1 MSAATGL
8 PIVIGLETQGG
19 NPLVDAWG
27 LREFLETEFR
37 ARRERY
43 PDSPFVLHLR
53 AGPTLSE
60 TARAAADACGIAVIE
75 PPDGVLALFCHLLFH
90 VAVQRASDAEGE
102 PSAGG
107 PLDGTLIEF
116 DADTKVELIELT
128 LLDAGAPPRQRTVR
142 FGVADPV
149 RTGLYHPSPEN
160 PLMMRTDRFN
170 RDALR
175 ERAPGGAAVGA
186 AASIDA
192 WHRRADALA
201 LVFQRKV
208 HRAFR
213 VIFVL
218 ASVGAVFYGCFL
230 TVADNRVPLQ
240 DLLLIAYVAL
250 IVASYGVYLFARH
263 RDLHARF
270 VEYRTLAE
278 GLRVQQYWHACGVTR
293 PVAAGYLI
301 RQGLEYQWVRLA
313 LWRVAADN
321 PPHAGP
327 AAAGRA
333 SAANALQSW
342 IDGQEEYF
350 RRTQA
355 RSARIE
361 SRVRYLVAG
370 IFLAGVGASVLIM
383 LEQHM
388 PVTKANQLRVSLVSF
403 LCPSVSAAIVALVTK
418 LGLLYQARH
427 YGRMKAV
434 FDQARRRLLHHPAG
448 ATARIATALGEE
460 ALLEIE
466 SWAQF
471 RRERGM
477 DEPASPFRR
486 PW

>member
-1 MSAATGL
+1 MPAPGGL
-8 PIVIGLETQGG
+8 PIVIGLESQGG
-19 NPLVDAWG
+19 NPAVDAWG
-27 LREFLETEFR
+27 LREFLEAEFR

-43 PDSPFVLHLR
+43 PHSPFVLHLR

-60 TARAAADACGIAVIE
+60 SARAAAEACGIAVLE

-90 VAVQRASDAEGE
+90 VALRGAADAEGE
-102 PSAGG
+102 LPDTGA
-107 PLDGTLIEF
+107 LDGTLIEF
-116 DADTKVELIELT
+116 DAETKVELIELT
-128 LLDAGAPPRQRTVR
+128 LHGPGSPPRQRNLR
-142 FGVADPV
+142 FGVAEPV
-149 RTGLYHPSPEN
+149 REALHHPSPEN

-175 ERAPGGAAVGA
+175 EAAAGAAAVGA
-186 AASIDA
+186 DASMDA
-192 WHRRADALA
+192 WQRQADALA
-201 LVFQRKV
+201 LFFQRKV

-213 VIFVL
+213 LIFVL

-240 DLLLIAYVAL
+240 DALLIAYVLL
-250 IVASYGVYLFARH
+250 IIASYGIYLLARH

-278 GLRVQQYWHACGVTR
+278 GLRVQQYWHACGVAR
-293 PVAAGYLI
+293 PVAAVYLI

-313 LWRVAADN
+313 LWRAAAEP
-321 PPHAGP
+321 PPHGAAAGP
-327 AAAGRA
+327 ARA
-333 SAANALQSW
+333 SAASALQSW

-350 RRTQA
+350 RRNQA
-355 RSARIE
+355 RSTRIE

-383 LEQHM
+383 LAQHM

-403 LCPSVSAAIVALVTK
+403 LCPSVSAAIVALVAK
-418 LGLLYQARH
+418 LGLLYQAQH

-434 FDQARRRLLHHPAG
+434 FDQARRRLLHHPSG